1 MIPGFYTD
9 TVNRHRTT
17 KSNGIRGGLNWDNA
31 ETVVLEKVLLQQLT
45 SEEDPD
51 YDGSAVTYRM
61 FGPLGLDV
69 RKGDRI
75 EARLPELTWL
85 EAVADP
91 VRFRGLFAPVA
102 HTETVL
108 RGVNGR

>member
-1 MIPGFYTD
+1 MITGFYRD
-9 TVNRHRTT
+9 TVTRHRTT
-17 KSNGIRGGLNWDNA
+17 KSNGIRGGLDWDNA
-31 ETVVLEKVLLQQLT
+31 ETAVLDKVLLQQLT
-45 SEEDPD
+45 SEADGNL
-51 YDGSAVTYRM
+51 DGSAVTYRLY
-61 FGPLGLDV
+61 GPLDLDV

-75 EARLPELTWL
+75 EARIPELTWL

-108 RGVNGR
+108 RGINGR